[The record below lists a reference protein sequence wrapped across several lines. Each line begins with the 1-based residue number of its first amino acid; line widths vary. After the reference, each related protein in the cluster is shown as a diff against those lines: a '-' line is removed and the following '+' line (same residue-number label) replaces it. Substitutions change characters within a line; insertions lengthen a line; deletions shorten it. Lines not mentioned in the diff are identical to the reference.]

1 MPRSSS
7 SSFHLRVDHL
17 TFSRGPATKPLFQDV
32 SFTLAGDRAG
42 LVGPNGSGKS
52 TLLLLL
58 AAELGPDEGRVL
70 RAPGLS
76 VVYVPQEVGSAEV
89 GPGSPGERRRS
100 ALLRAL
106 EAEPD
111 VLLLDEPGNHLD
123 ADARREILGL
133 LQRFSGTLVVASHD
147 RELLDR
153 VTSRTLRISP
163 GRATVESLPLPY
175 GEARAQWELSR
186 AHRDE
191 LRAAQV
197 QKARSAARLLAA
209 ARDNHA
215 SAEKSRR
222 TSQRM
227 KGPRDHDS
235 RGMGAKV
242 VAGWGEATAGRA
254 VAVAKASLE
263 RELAKVPAYV
273 ADEPPV
279 GRLFQAFGRAK
290 GSRLFAFVRDR
301 VTREGASE
309 PWLRDVRLTIERE
322 TRVRIAGA
330 NGAGKSTLLRALV
343 EHARSLSKDL
353 RYVDLA
359 QEPSVASV
367 EDILEEI
374 RGLSP
379 ERRGKTLSILA
390 ALGTRPEA
398 LVRGSRPSPGEAK
411 KLVLARGLGRGAH
424 VLFLDEPE
432 GHLDL
437 PSLER
442 LEDALEAYPGAIV
455 LVTHDEPLAARL
467 TRETWTVRDRTVF
480 V

>member
-1 MPRSSS
+1 MPRS
-7 SSFHLRVDHL
+7 SSFHLRVDRL
-17 TFSRGPATKPLFQDV
+17 TSSRGPATKPLFEDV
-32 SFTLAGDRAG
+32 SFTLAGERAG

-58 AAELGPDEGRVL
+58 AARLRPDEGRVL

-76 VVYVPQEVGSAEV
+76 VVYVPQEVGVAEA
-89 GPGSPGERRRS
+89 GPGSPGERRRT

-106 EAEPD
+106 DAEPD

-123 ADARREILGL
+123 ASARRELMGL
-133 LQRFSGTLVVASHD
+133 LQRFSGTLVIASHD

-175 GEARAQWELSR
+175 GEARAQWELEQL
-186 AHRDE
+186 HRDD
-191 LRAAQV
+191 LREAQV

-222 TSQRM
+222 TSLRM

-254 VAVAKASLE
+254 VAVAKASLA
-263 RELAKVPAYV
+263 RELAKVPDYV
-273 ADEPPV
+273 EDEPPV
-279 GRLFQAFGRAK
+279 GRLFQAFERAK
-290 GSRLFAFVRDR
+290 GSRLFAFVRDE
-301 VTREGASE
+301 VAREGSSE
-309 PWLRDVRLTIERE
+309 PWLRDVRVTVERE

-330 NGAGKSTLLRALV
+330 NGAGKTTLLRALV
-343 EHARSLSKDL
+343 THARSLSKDL
-353 RYVDLA
+353 PHVDLT
-359 QEPSVASV
+359 QEPDVATV
-367 EDILEEI
+367 TGILEEL
-374 RGLSP
+374 RSLPP
-379 ERRGKTLSILA
+379 ERKGRLFSILA
-390 ALGTRPEA
+390 ALGTCPDV
-398 LVRGSRPSPGEAK
+398 LVRSLRPSPGEAK
-411 KLVLARGLGRGAH
+411 KLVLARGLERGAH

-455 LVTHDEPLAARL
+455 LVTHDERLAARL
-467 TRETWTVRDRTVF
+467 TRETWTVKERSVF